1 MVSHSAARLSPC
13 QFWIQHLFHLCQV
26 HNEFIRRGSRILTKC
41 CNSNIKPE
49 PDYSS
54 YGGVSSGFSAGSCQ
68 SGKPVSQSVIWGPQ
82 GCWLLL
88 SHINQRRFLPID
100 LISLWWNQ
108 SWQPW
113 TVLIISTTCFP
124 PLVHP
129 SCAPT
134 YWSCSARCQEP
145 SAKQTESE
153 LINRCETRW
162 GGLQKAGLAE
172 GTCWQMQLPASGTAF
187 LSFFLFPMTQLVPD

>member
-1 MVSHSAARLSPC
+1 MSE
-13 QFWIQHLFHLCQV
+13 WK
-26 HNEFIRRGSRILTKC
+26 T
-41 CNSNIKPE
+41 
-49 PDYSS
+49 
-54 YGGVSSGFSAGSCQ
+54 
-68 SGKPVSQSVIWGPQ
+68 SQSVIWGPTALTLTLR
-82 GCWLLL
+82 GVDSSSHTLTKEGSCL
-88 SHINQRRFLPID
+88 SIW
-100 LISLWWNQ
+100 SLWWNQ
-108 SWQPW
+108 LWQPW

-162 GGLQKAGLAE
+162 GGLQIAGLAE
-172 GTCWQMQLPASGTAF
+172 GTCWQMQLPAAGTAF
-187 LSFFLFPMTQLVPD
+187 LSFFISYDSALPWLRILI

>member
-1 MVSHSAARLSPC
+1 MSE
-13 QFWIQHLFHLCQV
+13 WK
-26 HNEFIRRGSRILTKC
+26 T
-41 CNSNIKPE
+41 
-49 PDYSS
+49 
-54 YGGVSSGFSAGSCQ
+54 
-68 SGKPVSQSVIWGPQ
+68 SQSVSHLGPNRRHPNPQ

-108 SWQPW
+108 LWQPW

-187 LSFFLFPMTQLVPD
+187 LSFFYFLWLSSSLTKNSNLEL